1 MVSSGTRVTDRRK
14 SRFDPAYIVPA
25 LSGSVRKLSPLTLWR
40 NPVMLIVEAGSLLTT
55 LLTVLDAVHGRNIG
69 FNLQISIWLWFTVL
83 FANFA
88 ESLAEAQGAARAE
101 SLRKS
106 RHDLV
111 ARVLEGD
118 CHGFPPGKTV
128 AVPVPGDC
136 PRFRSVPATDL
147 HKDDVI
153 LLAEGEVVAGD
164 GEVIEGTSLVD
175 ESAITGESAPVIREA
190 GGDRSAVTAGSRILS
205 GTIKVRV
212 TVNPGE
218 TFLDNMI
225 KMVESTRRH
234 KTPNEIALEILLIG
248 LTILFLVV
256 VVALPAFARY
266 MHVTTTV
273 PILVSLLVCLMPTT
287 IGGLLPAIGIAGTER
302 LLARNVIALSG
313 RAIEAS
319 GDVNAVL
326 LDKTGTITLGNR
338 MAAEILPASGAT
350 KEETTEAALLSSL
363 SDETPEGRSIVVL
376 CKNELG
382 IKGRDIRAPEG
393 STFVPFS
400 AKTRMSGIDIK
411 ELSSAD
417 LRVSNV
423 RESSIVNRQSPIRSI
438 RKGSV
443 DAVRTWVEENGGRFP
458 DDMAREVDA
467 VAGRGDTPLVVAE
480 DRITGFEDS
489 RNPAPDTR
497 SLDPS
502 IPRSLPRVLGII
514 RLKDVLKQGIRGRLA
529 QLRQMGIRSVM
540 ITGDNPLT
548 AASIAAEAGLDDF
561 VAQVRPEAK
570 LELIRR
576 YQSDGQ
582 LVAMIGDGTND
593 APALAQADVA
603 VAMNAGTQ
611 AAREAANMID
621 LDSNPTKLLDIVEVG
636 KQILITRGALTTF
649 SIANDVSKYF
659 AIVPAIFAASYPEL
673 GILNI
678 MHLTSP
684 SSAVLAAVIFNAVI
698 IPLLIPLALR
708 GVRFRARSASALL
721 RLNLLVY
728 GVGGL
733 LLPFVGIK
741 LFDLLLVWLH
751 LA

>member
-1 MVSSGTRVTDRRK
+1 VERH
-14 SRFDPAYIVPA
+14 PATLVEPRLLLRA
-25 LSGSVRKLSPLTLWR
+25 LVQSLRKLNPVSLWR
-40 NPVMLIVEAGSLLTT
+40 NPVMLAVELGALVTT
-55 LLTVLDAVHGRNIG
+55 TYIGIDAARGVAVGFVLQV
-69 FNLQISIWLWFTVL
+69 SVWLWFTVI

-88 ESLAEAQGAARAE
+88 EALAEAQGTARAE

-111 ARVLEGD
+111 AHVLREDGSIE
-118 CHGFPPGKTV
+118 P
-128 AVPVPGDC
+128 
-136 PRFRSVPATDL
+136 VPATRL
-147 HKDDVI
+147 RKDDVI
-153 LLAEGEVVAGD
+153 LLKDGEVISGD

-190 GGDRSAVTAGSRILS
+190 GGDRSGVTGGSRVLS
-205 GTIKVRV
+205 GTIKVRI
-212 TVNPGE
+212 TANPGE

-225 KMVESTRRH
+225 KMVESARRN

-248 LTILFLVV
+248 LTVLFIVV
-256 VVALPAFARY
+256 VVTLPAFAGY
-266 MHVTTTV
+266 MGVSTTV
-273 PILVSLLVCLMPTT
+273 PILIALLVCLMPTT
-287 IGGLLPAIGIAGTER
+287 IGGLLPAIGIAGTDR
-302 LLARNVIALSG
+302 LLQHNIIALSG
-313 RAIEAS
+313 RAIEAA
-319 GDVNAVL
+319 GDVDVVL

-338 MAAEILPASGAT
+338 MATELIPAPGAT
-350 KEETTEAALLSSL
+350 REETIEAALLSSL

-393 STFVPFS
+393 AVFVPFS
-400 AKTRMSGIDIK
+400 AQTRMSGID
-411 ELSSAD
+411 
-417 LRVSNV
+417 VSG
-423 RESSIVNRQSPIRSI
+423 RRI

-443 DAVRTWVEENGGRFP
+443 DAVRDWVEAAGGTFSEDLTR
-458 DDMAREVDA
+458 RVDA
-467 VAGRGDTPLVVAE
+467 IAGQGDTPLVIA
-480 DRITGFEDS
+480 DG
-489 RNPAPDTR
+489 
-497 SLDPS
+497 
-502 IPRSLPRVLGII
+502 PRPIGVI
-514 RLKDVLKQGIRGRLA
+514 RLKDVLKQGIKARLS
-529 QLRQMGIRSVM
+529 QLRQLGIKSVM

-561 VAQVRPEAK
+561 VAQARPEAK
-570 LELIRR
+570 LEMIRK
-576 YQSDGQ
+576 YQADGH

-659 AIVPAIFAASYPEL
+659 AIVPAIFAAVYPQL
-673 GILNI
+673 GILNV
-678 MHLTSP
+678 MHLANP
-684 SSAVLAAVIFNAVI
+684 SSAVLAAVVFNAII
-698 IPLLIPLALR
+698 IPMLIPIALR
-708 GVRFRARSASALL
+708 GVRFRTTSASALL

-733 LLPFVGIK
+733 LLPFLGIK
-741 LFDLLLVWLH
+741 LLDLLLVWLH